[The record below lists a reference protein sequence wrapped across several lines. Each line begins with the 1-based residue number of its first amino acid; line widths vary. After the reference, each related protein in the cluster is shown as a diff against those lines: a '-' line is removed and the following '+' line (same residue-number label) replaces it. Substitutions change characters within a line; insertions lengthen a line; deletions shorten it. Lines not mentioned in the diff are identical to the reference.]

1 MEVKLTKFLALR
13 VCELVVFGVVQR
25 TADYFAA
32 FSTALGTFSHFM
44 SLFYCQRI
52 FKRSFML
59 LR

>member
-1 MEVKLTKFLALR
+1 MTKFLALR

-25 TADYFAA
+25 TTDYFAA